1 VAKYSLI
8 NAKLLKLKLN
18 NNMNKEVVK
27 IEAKELSLVQDN
39 SLNANQL
46 ALLMK
51 RTPDKF
57 VRNRPAKG
65 GGTWTYVSGGYIRK
79 VLNLM
84 FGWDWDFE
92 VLSEVVQAN
101 QVIVKGK
108 LTCRVN
114 GRAIVKTQFGCKEI
128 MYKRGTQ
135 DPLNLGN
142 DYKAAATDALKKCAA
157 DIGIA
162 SDIYGKDE
170 FREISVNTE
179 SAEETHNAKEKERVT
194 KHILQCTNEDELLQV
209 YDLVGKYNLVT
220 IYESKLSILNGNK

>member
-8 NAKLLKLKLN
+8 NAKLLKLKLK
-18 NNMNKEVVK
+18 NNMSKEVVK

-57 VRNRPAKG
+57 VRTRPAKG
-65 GGTWTYVSGGYIRK
+65 GGAWTYVSGGYIRK

-179 SAEETHNAKEKERVT
+179 SAEETHNTKEKERVT
-194 KHILQCTNEDELLQV
+194 KHILQCKTEDELLQV
-209 YDLVGKYNLVT
+209 YDLVGKYNLIT
-220 IYESKLSILNGNK
+220 IYESKKELINANK

>member
-1 VAKYSLI
+1 
-8 NAKLLKLKLN
+8 
-18 NNMNKEVVK
+18 MNKEVVK

>member
-1 VAKYSLI
+1 MS
-8 NAKLLKLKLN
+8 
-18 NNMNKEVVK
+18 KELVK

-57 VRNRPAKG
+57 VRTRPAKG
-65 GGTWTYVSGGYIRK
+65 GGAWTYVSGGYIRK

-92 VLSEVVQAN
+92 VLSESVQAN

-179 SAEETHNAKEKERVT
+179 SAEETHNTKEKERVT
-194 KHILQCTNEDELLQV
+194 KHILQCKTEDELLQV
-209 YDLVGKYNLVT
+209 YDLVGKYNLIT
-220 IYESKLSILNGNK
+220 IYESKKELINANK

>member
-1 VAKYSLI
+1 
-8 NAKLLKLKLN
+8 
-18 NNMNKEVVK
+18 MNKEVVK

-92 VLSEVVQAN
+92 VLSEIERGN

-220 IYESKLSILNGNK
+220 IYESKKELINANK

>member
-1 VAKYSLI
+1 
-8 NAKLLKLKLN
+8 
-18 NNMNKEVVK
+18 MNKEVVK

-57 VRNRPAKG
+57 VRTRPAKG
-65 GGTWTYVSGGYIRK
+65 GGSWTYVSGGYIRK

-92 VLSEVVQAN
+92 VLSEIERGN

-170 FREISVNTE
+170 FREIAVNTE
-179 SAEETHNAKEKERVT
+179 SAEETHNNKEKERVE
-194 KHILQCTNEDELLQV
+194 KHILKSTTEDELLQV

-220 IYESKLSILNGNK
+220 IYESKKELINANK

>member
-1 VAKYSLI
+1 
-8 NAKLLKLKLN
+8 
-18 NNMNKEVVK
+18 MNKEVVK

-57 VRNRPAKG
+57 VRTRPAKG

-92 VLSEVVQAN
+92 VLNESVQAN

-170 FREISVNTE
+170 FREIAVNTE

-194 KHILQCTNEDELLQV
+194 KHILQCTSEDELLQV

-220 IYESKLSILNGNK
+220 IYESKKELINANK

>member
-1 VAKYSLI
+1 MS
-8 NAKLLKLKLN
+8 
-18 NNMNKEVVK
+18 KEVVK

-57 VRNRPAKG
+57 VRTRPAKG
-65 GGTWTYVSGGYIRK
+65 GGAWTYVSGGYIRK

-179 SAEETHNAKEKERVT
+179 SAEETHNTKEKERVT
-194 KHILQCTNEDELLQV
+194 KHILQCKTEDELLQV
-209 YDLVGKYNLVT
+209 YDLVGKYNLIT
-220 IYESKLSILNGNK
+220 IYESKKELINANK

>member
-1 VAKYSLI
+1 MS
-8 NAKLLKLKLN
+8 
-18 NNMNKEVVK
+18 KELVK

-57 VRNRPAKG
+57 VRTRPAKG

-179 SAEETHNAKEKERVT
+179 SAEETHNTKEKERVT

>member
-1 VAKYSLI
+1 MS
-8 NAKLLKLKLN
+8 
-18 NNMNKEVVK
+18 KEIVK
-27 IEAKELSLVQDN
+27 IEAKELSLVSDN

-57 VRNRPAKG
+57 VRSRPAKG

-92 VLSEVVQAN
+92 VLSEIVQAN

-114 GRAIVKTQFGCKEI
+114 GKAIVKTQFGCKEI

-170 FREISVNTE
+170 FREIAINTE
-179 SAEETHNAKEKERVT
+179 SAEETHNSKEKQRVE
-194 KHILQCTNEDELLQV
+194 KHILQASTEDELVQV
-209 YDLVGKYNLVT
+209 YDLVSKYDLVT
-220 IYESKLSILNGNK
+220 IYESKKAILNGK

>member
-1 VAKYSLI
+1 
-8 NAKLLKLKLN
+8 
-18 NNMNKEVVK
+18 MNKEVVK

-194 KHILQCTNEDELLQV
+194 KHILQCKTEDELLQV

-220 IYESKLSILNGNK
+220 IYESKKELINANK

>member
-1 VAKYSLI
+1 
-8 NAKLLKLKLN
+8 
-18 NNMNKEVVK
+18 MNKEVVK

-57 VRNRPAKG
+57 VRTRPAKG
-65 GGTWTYVSGGYIRK
+65 GGAWTYVSGGYIRK

-92 VLSEVVQAN
+92 VLSEIERGN

>member
-1 VAKYSLI
+1 
-8 NAKLLKLKLN
+8 
-18 NNMNKEVVK
+18 
-27 IEAKELSLVQDN
+27 
-39 SLNANQL
+39 
-46 ALLMK
+46 
-51 RTPDKF
+51 
-57 VRNRPAKG
+57 
-65 GGTWTYVSGGYIRK
+65 
-79 VLNLM
+79 
-84 FGWDWDFE
+84 
-92 VLSEVVQAN
+92 
-101 QVIVKGK
+101 
-108 LTCRVN
+108 
-114 GRAIVKTQFGCKEI
+114 

-179 SAEETHNAKEKERVT
+179 SAEETHNTKEKERVT
-194 KHILQCTNEDELLQV
+194 KHILQCTSEDELLQV